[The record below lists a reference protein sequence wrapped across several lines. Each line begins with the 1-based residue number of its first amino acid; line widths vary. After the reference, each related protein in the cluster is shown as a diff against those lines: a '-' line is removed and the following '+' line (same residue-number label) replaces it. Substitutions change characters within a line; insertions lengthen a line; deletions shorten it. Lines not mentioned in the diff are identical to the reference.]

1 MQRRTFIKHTGAAG
15 IIFLARPE
23 QILARR
29 EEGNLTLDQGFK
41 NPPASAHPH
50 AYWCWMNGNVTREGI
65 TLDLEAMKRIGVAGV
80 FNFDVGTGIPKGP
93 VEYLGEEWLELKK
106 HTIKECDRLGIEFVM
121 HNCPGWSS
129 SGGPWI
135 TPELSM
141 QQLTWSEA
149 YVSGGKEIDLQLPK
163 PAQRLNYYRD
173 VAVVAFPSLEGEELL
188 QSVKISSREGL
199 IDREKLYGNSE
210 DGAVVYSAPNNQPA
224 WLQFEFDAPYEGK
237 QISFFISAIPPEGGV
252 GKPIDFG
259 ERTSIVLES
268 SMDGKQ
274 FKKVTVINTGLDTEL
289 FIGYKYIVFDIPT
302 TRAKYFR
309 LTSTGTRKY
318 KQVQFSGITRLRNW
332 MEKSNLRGRSDAY
345 VEERSTIQS
354 NNDQIIPKGSI
365 IDADSV
371 IDVTTFTNNE
381 GRLKWN
387 APSGNWTIL
396 RIGHT
401 AMGTLN
407 KAAPDTGLG
416 LECDKFNA
424 DAITFHFKKMME
436 RILPVMDAVK
446 NKMGLTI
453 DSYEAGGQNWTAGFE
468 ERFRER
474 AGYDIAQ
481 YLPALAGGRI
491 LKSVELT
498 ERFLWDVRRIQANLM
513 AENYYGRFTELCHE
527 HNLTSSIEP
536 YESGPMEEMQ
546 VGSKG
551 DILLGEFWSA
561 FSFITPVKSTARRTT
576 KLAATIAHVNGQQIV
591 AAEAFTAEPEAARWQ
606 EYPFY
611 LKAVGDK
618 AFCIGINRF
627 VIHRFAHQPHP
638 SAMPG
643 MSMGPWGIHF
653 DRTNTWWNPAKSW
666 INYLARCQY
675 LLQQGRFVADLLYF
689 SGDDANM
696 YTTVEAEKLLPQ
708 PIPGFD
714 YDLANAD
721 VIMNHLRVSKEGI
734 ELESGMRYR
743 IFVLQ
748 QFKAI
753 PFELLQKIYQL
764 VQEGMIL
771 IGRKPERSTGIIKN
785 SASDLEFSKL
795 CDLLWGNDDIIDRKV
810 GKGRV
815 FWGKPLESILQTL
828 DIKPDFQYSSRSGDA
843 PIIYTH
849 RKLENGDLYFL
860 SNQRRTYEEIV
871 CTFRVKNKQPELWDP
886 NTGTRTKLSIYE
898 IVDESIR
905 LPIQMEPY
913 GSSFLVFRENINR
926 KSYDTIKRDG
936 NSILTTRNFPKT
948 EGTQQSASSF
958 TILFWAKPEINVLL
972 NPVFVM
978 GSISQPWTEYYAIY
992 PRSGKQLFGEG
1003 HACVG
1008 VTVGRN
1014 GIAVWEHSDVQ
1025 PEFVLPVK
1033 LSISGWAHVAVVY
1046 EDNVPSVYVNN
1057 KLIATGIKSKYTV
1070 HAVIHPMPITEGASY
1085 YNGDMT
1091 QPQVFNHTKEFEPQ
1105 VRKNITSPDSPFSIE
1120 FTGTE
1125 NPALLIKKDGNYSL
1139 ENNEHSGS
1147 VVNVSKLPK
1156 PIELVG
1162 AWNVYFPSGLGAP
1175 PHVVLQE
1182 LNSLHLHNDI
1192 RVKYFSGTATY
1203 KKSFVVPKS
1212 VLGSG
1217 LRWYLDLG
1225 SVEVLAAV
1233 KLNGK
1238 NLGDFWKRPFRVDVT
1253 AALKEG
1259 ENLLEVQVTNQ
1270 WVNRLVGDEQLP
1282 DPDKFTPGA
1291 GSSGLESATK
1301 GNIVALPDWYKQ
1313 NKPKP
1318 QNGRVTFTTW
1328 KHFTKDS
1335 PLLESGLIGPVKIE
1349 PAVVHY
1355 L

>member
-50 AYWCWMNGNVTREGI
+50 AYWCWMNGNVTKEGI

-199 IDREKLYGNSE
+199 IDREKLYGNSK

-224 WLQFEFDAPYEGK
+224 WLQFGFDAPYEGK

-268 SMDGKQ
+268 SMDGQQ
-274 FKKVTVINTGLDTEL
+274 FNKVTVINTGLDTEL

-354 NNDQIIPKGSI
+354 TNDQIIPKGSI
-365 IDADSV
+365 IDADAV

-468 ERFRER
+468 KRFRER

-491 LKSVELT
+491 LKSVDLT

-591 AAEAFTAEPEAARWQ
+591 AAEAFTAEPEAARELSGGGQ
-606 EYPFY
+606 QAAYP
-611 LKAVGDK
+611 G
-618 AFCIGINRF
+618 R
-627 VIHRFAHQPHP
+627 
-638 SAMPG
+638 
-643 MSMGPWGIHF
+643 
-653 DRTNTWWNPAKSW
+653 
-666 INYLARCQY
+666 ARGACS
-675 LLQQGRFVADLLYF
+675 LSLGR
-689 SGDDANM
+689 
-696 YTTVEAEKLLPQ
+696 
-708 PIPGFD
+708 
-714 YDLANAD
+714 
-721 VIMNHLRVSKEGI
+721 R
-734 ELESGMRYR
+734 
-743 IFVLQ
+743 
-748 QFKAI
+748 
-753 PFELLQKIYQL
+753 
-764 VQEGMIL
+764 
-771 IGRKPERSTGIIKN
+771 
-785 SASDLEFSKL
+785 
-795 CDLLWGNDDIIDRKV
+795 
-810 GKGRV
+810 
-815 FWGKPLESILQTL
+815 
-828 DIKPDFQYSSRSGDA
+828 
-843 PIIYTH
+843 
-849 RKLENGDLYFL
+849 
-860 SNQRRTYEEIV
+860 
-871 CTFRVKNKQPELWDP
+871 
-886 NTGTRTKLSIYE
+886 
-898 IVDESIR
+898 
-905 LPIQMEPY
+905 
-913 GSSFLVFRENINR
+913 
-926 KSYDTIKRDG
+926 
-936 NSILTTRNFPKT
+936 
-948 EGTQQSASSF
+948 
-958 TILFWAKPEINVLL
+958 
-972 NPVFVM
+972 
-978 GSISQPWTEYYAIY
+978 
-992 PRSGKQLFGEG
+992 
-1003 HACVG
+1003 
-1008 VTVGRN
+1008 
-1014 GIAVWEHSDVQ
+1014 
-1025 PEFVLPVK
+1025 
-1033 LSISGWAHVAVVY
+1033 
-1046 EDNVPSVYVNN
+1046 
-1057 KLIATGIKSKYTV
+1057 
-1070 HAVIHPMPITEGASY
+1070 
-1085 YNGDMT
+1085 
-1091 QPQVFNHTKEFEPQ
+1091 
-1105 VRKNITSPDSPFSIE
+1105 
-1120 FTGTE
+1120 
-1125 NPALLIKKDGNYSL
+1125 
-1139 ENNEHSGS
+1139 
-1147 VVNVSKLPK
+1147 
-1156 PIELVG
+1156 
-1162 AWNVYFPSGLGAP
+1162 GLG
-1175 PHVVLQE
+1175 
-1182 LNSLHLHNDI
+1182 
-1192 RVKYFSGTATY
+1192 
-1203 KKSFVVPKS
+1203 
-1212 VLGSG
+1212 
-1217 LRWYLDLG
+1217 
-1225 SVEVLAAV
+1225 
-1233 KLNGK
+1233 
-1238 NLGDFWKRPFRVDVT
+1238 
-1253 AALKEG
+1253 
-1259 ENLLEVQVTNQ
+1259 
-1270 WVNRLVGDEQLP
+1270 
-1282 DPDKFTPGA
+1282 
-1291 GSSGLESATK
+1291 
-1301 GNIVALPDWYKQ
+1301 
-1313 NKPKP
+1313 
-1318 QNGRVTFTTW
+1318 
-1328 KHFTKDS
+1328 
-1335 PLLESGLIGPVKIE
+1335 
-1349 PAVVHY
+1349 
-1355 L
+1355 